1 MTQDKF
7 VQLGAELN
15 GELEERTE
23 EIRCALLA
31 LVAGCTFFMVGQP
44 GIAKSRLARRMAA
57 RISGVRFFDA
67 QLSMSSTPEVM
78 FGPPNLKALKSGQWE
93 RVTEGTLVDA
103 DLVHLDEVFLASK
116 GLLDGLNMALNER
129 LYRHGTTL
137 IALPYTTLLASANAI
152 PTEPRFAAIWDRLLL
167 RRVLAPVANP
177 DAFVRMLQATP
188 ADKPE
193 PVLSWAEV
201 RQAQTEAAAVTVGED
216 VAKVVYELRRELAGK
231 KVTPSDRRFVHAM
244 GVVRAAAWLEGRD
257 TAEIFD
263 LSCLTDILW
272 QFPEQITVVRQ
283 VTNRVLDSHID
294 PAVRLLND
302 LRALRSQIRDDLAGR
317 ARTDL
322 AEELGGKHRALLR
335 EIETFE
341 REALTFSTQRARSLA
356 EEVGDEIVTRLF
368 DGNRTMLEA
377 PPHRRGEPARRRPPR
392 RTGTR

>member
-1 MTQDKF
+1 MTMQDKF
-7 VQLGAELN
+7 VRLGVELN
-15 GELEERTE
+15 SELEERTE

-67 QLSMSSTPEVM
+67 QLSMSSTAEIM
-78 FGPPNLKALKSGQWE
+78 FGPPNLKALKLGRWE
-93 RVTEGTLVDA
+93 RVTDGTLVDA
-103 DLVHLDEVFLASK
+103 DLVHLDEIFLASK

-129 LYRHGTTL
+129 LYRHGSTL
-137 IALPYTTLLASANAI
+137 VELPYTTLLASANSV
-152 PTEPRFAAIWDRLLL
+152 PTDPRFAAIWDRLLL

-201 RQAQTEAAAVTVGED
+201 RRAQTEAAAVTVGED

-244 GVVRAAAWLEGRD
+244 GVVRAAAWLDGRD
-257 TAEIFD
+257 TVDVFD

-272 QFPEQITVVRQ
+272 TFPEQMTVVRQ
-283 VTNRVLDSHID
+283 VTNRIVDARTD
-294 PAVRLLND
+294 PAVRLLRD
-302 LRALRSQIRDDLAGR
+302 VRDLRSQIRDDLKGK
-317 ARTDL
+317 ARVDL

-335 EIETFE
+335 EIETLE
-341 REALTFSTQRARSLA
+341 REGLDFSTQRARSLA

-368 DGNRTMLEA
+368 DGNRALLEA
-377 PPHRRGEPARRRPPR
+377 PPHRRGEPARRRPR